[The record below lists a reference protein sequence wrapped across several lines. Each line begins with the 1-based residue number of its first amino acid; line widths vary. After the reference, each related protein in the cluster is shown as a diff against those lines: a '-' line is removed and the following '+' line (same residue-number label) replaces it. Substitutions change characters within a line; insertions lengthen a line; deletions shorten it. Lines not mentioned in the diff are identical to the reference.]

1 MPLVSVAVGN
11 CSQRSPRPHFQPQLD
26 SGRWKLG
33 FALPRGTLKVKG
45 MRKPQFLLSTWGRWH
60 ERDLAGS
67 FSPGTGLFLGREQA
81 SEAAG
86 RQWVSF
92 QAVKADW
99 AVREYVGA
107 GTC

>member
-67 FSPGTGLFLGREQA
+67 SSPGTGLFLG
-81 SEAAG
+81 
-86 RQWVSF
+86 
-92 QAVKADW
+92 
-99 AVREYVGA
+99 
-107 GTC
+107 